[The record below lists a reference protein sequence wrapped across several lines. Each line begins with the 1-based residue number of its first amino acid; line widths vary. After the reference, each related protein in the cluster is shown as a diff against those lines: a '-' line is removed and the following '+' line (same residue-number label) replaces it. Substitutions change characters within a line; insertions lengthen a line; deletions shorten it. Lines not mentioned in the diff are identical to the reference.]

1 MLDTLTILEVH
12 NLVKRFGGITAVNE
26 IDLEVRQGEVVGII
40 GPNGSGKTT
49 LMNLINGIIKP
60 DNGEIIF
67 QHHRITRF
75 KPHKIAALGMAR
87 TFQITKVFNEMT
99 VLENLLAAIPVNSR
113 QNREDRIKTA
123 TELLRLVGLEG
134 KINDPAAALSGGQKK
149 LLEFARALM
158 LNPKLMLLDEP
169 FAGVHVSI
177 VARLSDMIERMKKE
191 NRTFIIVSHD
201 IHTISKLSDRVVVMN
216 EGKKIAEG
224 KPEEVSADREVIKAY
239 LGE

>member
-1 MLDTLTILEVH
+1 MPLLEIR
-12 NLVKRFGGITAVNE
+12 NLVKRFGGITAVAG
-26 IDLEVRQGEVVGII
+26 IDLEVRRGEVVGVI

-60 DNGEIIF
+60 DEGEIIF
-67 QHHRITRF
+67 QNHRIAGF
-75 KPHKIAALGMAR
+75 KPHKVATLGMAR

-99 VLENLLAAIPVNSR
+99 VLENLLATPSADSR
-113 QNREDRIKTA
+113 WKREERIKRA
-123 TELLRLVGLEG
+123 VDFLRFVGLED
-134 KINDPAAALSGGQKK
+134 KINEAASTLSGGQKK

-158 LNPKLMLLDEP
+158 LNPTLMLLDEP

-177 VARLSDMIERMKKE
+177 VTRLSELIERMKIEEK
-191 NRTFIIVSHD
+191 TFIIVSHD
-201 IHTISKLSDRVVVMN
+201 IHTISRLSDRVVVMN

-224 KPEEVSADREVIKAY
+224 KPAEVSVDREVIRVY